1 LSATGFPS
9 GVRGTPVEIVESS
22 SPLVIHQKEL
32 LQDSGGSGKFRGG
45 LGQVISFG
53 TRSDKPFRFPTM
65 FDREKNPANGL
76 AGGNPGAKAV
86 TLLNNNSILKSKRLY
101 HLNREIGRASCR
113 ERI

>member
-1 LSATGFPS
+1 
-9 GVRGTPVEIVESS
+9 
-22 SPLVIHQKEL
+22 KEL

-76 AGGNPGAKAV
+76 AGGNPVAKAE
-86 TLLNNNSILKSKRLY
+86 TLLNNDSILKYKRLY
-101 HLNREIGRASCR
+101 HLNPEDIITMKLPGGEIGRASCR
-113 ERI
+113 ERV